1 MEKLEIGKFVI
12 SKGRLHIGQIIDI
25 DYEKE
30 EVKLSIG
37 SNVGRFETKMSY
49 DWILKCD
56 SEVINLIEIGDIV
69 NGYTIEEITQDVIS
83 GKKKLLTGHWKYNF
97 QGDGTLLQFYNED
110 IKRITTKEKY
120 DTVCDYIVLG
130 DEIV

>member
-1 MEKLEIGKFVI
+1 MEKLEIGKFAI
-12 SKGRLHIGQIIDI
+12 SKCRIHIGQIIDI

-30 EVKLSIG
+30 EVKLLEE
-37 SNVGRFETKMSY
+37 SNVGIFETRMLY

-120 DTVCDYIVLG
+120 DTVCNYIVLG
-130 DEIV
+130 EEIV

>member
-1 MEKLEIGKFVI
+1 MKYGKLEIGKFVI
-12 SKGRLHIGQIIDI
+12 SKCRIHIGQITDI

-30 EVKLSIG
+30 EVKLLEK
-37 SNVGRFETKMSY
+37 SNVGIFEIKMLY

-69 NGYTIEEITQDVIS
+69 NGYTIEKITQDVIS

-110 IKRITTKEKY
+110 IKRIITKEKY
-120 DTVCDYIVLG
+120 DTVCNYIV
-130 DEIV
+130 ERR